1 MKLFSFLFHHK
12 SNSFLS
18 ICALLLFLSSPIT
31 LYAAEEN
38 TVVIEESPATQDIT
52 VEVSEEIHN
61 DTSQTEVPA
70 VDSTQETITI
80 ETPSVDA
87 PETLLPAPDTALP
100 DTQDS
105 IVNNFT
111 VEPFDGTYYVIS
123 SGGLNVRKG
132 PSKNYDIIGS
142 LSYGKEILVTGKVE
156 SDWFEISYQGAIG
169 YISAKYV
176 SSEPVTAN
184 SLHTEETAN
193 TPESTSEEAD
203 TNHELTPFL
212 DNIPMLLLLLAII
225 VVVILLIITVF
236 SFFRNSGK
244 NDYEDYDDESYD
256 DSYDYDNGSYNDSD
270 EYDDDSYDDSDEY
283 DDNSYDSD
291 YDK

>member
-52 VEVSEEIHN
+52 VEVSEEINN
-61 DTSQTEVPA
+61 DTSQTEFPA

-80 ETPSVDA
+80 ETPSVDT
-87 PETLLPAPDTALP
+87 PENLLPAQDTALP

-105 IVNNFT
+105 IVNDFA

-132 PSKNYDIIGS
+132 PSTNYDIIGS

-225 VVVILLIITVF
+225 VVVILIIITVF

>member
-52 VEVSEEIHN
+52 VEVSEEIDN
-61 DTSQTEVPA
+61 DTSQTEFPA
-70 VDSTQETITI
+70 VDSTRETITI
-80 ETPSVDA
+80 ETPSVDT
-87 PETLLPAPDTALP
+87 PENLLPAQDTALP

-105 IVNNFT
+105 IVNDFT

-123 SGGLNVRKG
+123 SGGLNIRKG
-132 PSKNYDIIGS
+132 PSTNYDIIGS

-156 SDWFEISYQGAIG
+156 SDWFEISYQGKTG

-176 SSEPVTAN
+176 SSEPVVAN
-184 SLHTEETAN
+184 SPHTEET
-193 TPESTSEEAD
+193 TSTKESASEEAD
-203 TNHELTPFL
+203 TNHDFTPFL
-212 DNIPMLLLLLAII
+212 NSIPMLLLLLAII
-225 VVVILLIITVF
+225 VVVILIMITVF
-236 SFFRNSGK
+236 SFFRNNAK

-256 DSYDYDNGSYNDSD
+256 DSYDYDNGSYNNSD

-283 DDNSYDSD
+283 DDDSYDNN

>member
-1 MKLFSFLFHHK
+1 M
-12 SNSFLS
+12 
-18 ICALLLFLSSPIT
+18 
-31 LYAAEEN
+31 
-38 TVVIEESPATQDIT
+38 
-52 VEVSEEIHN
+52 
-61 DTSQTEVPA
+61 
-70 VDSTQETITI
+70 
-80 ETPSVDA
+80 
-87 PETLLPAPDTALP
+87 
-100 DTQDS
+100 
-105 IVNNFT
+105 
-111 VEPFDGTYYVIS
+111 
-123 SGGLNVRKG
+123 
-132 PSKNYDIIGS
+132 
-142 LSYGKEILVTGKVE
+142 SYGKEIHVTGKVE
-156 SDWFEISYQGAIG
+156 SDWYEISYQGAIG

-225 VVVILLIITVF
+225 VVVILIIITVF

-244 NDYEDYDDESYD
+244 NDYEDYDDYD

-270 EYDDDSYDDSDEY
+270 EYDDDSYNDSDEYDDDSYDDSDEY
-283 DDNSYDSD
+283 NDNSYDSD